1 MLKANCLTLSTRQSA
16 RQVLGNTEMGTCFDF
31 PSNLAFHDLAGEQ
44 TIPRAAKSVL
54 GLSGKFV
61 ETPKEPA
68 SRKN

>member
-1 MLKANCLTLSTRQSA
+1 ML
-16 RQVLGNTEMGTCFDF
+16 GDTEMGTCFDF

-54 GLSGKFV
+54 GLSGNFAK
-61 ETPKEPA
+61 TPKEPA